1 MNITAIAMFLLVVA
15 ISLGITHWASKR
27 SQSRS
32 QFYTAD
38 SSLSGFKNGAAF
50 TGEFLSAATFLGIT
64 GIYFTSGYDGLI
76 YSIGAA
82 MGWPVLV
89 FLLASRLRTMGRYT
103 LTDVLTYRLNDPSLR
118 VFSTGATVIILI
130 LYMVAQLV
138 GAGLLIEFL
147 FGLDFVWSLCLIGI
161 LMITY
166 VVFGGMVAT
175 TWVQIVKAGILWI
188 LGFILAFGVLANF
201 DFSIEKLITAAID
214 KHPNGLH
221 IMASS
226 SFTSVGAALSAALT
240 QAVGIAGLPHF
251 IMRFFTVP
259 NVVEAR
265 RSAAY
270 ATAMI
275 GGFYIVMIIIGFGT
289 IAILNGNPE
298 YTVGPGLLQNG
309 NNMAPL
315 YLAHALGGDILL
327 GICAATVFATILAV
341 VSALTL
347 AVAAAIS
354 HDLYG
359 MVIRKGEQ
367 TEAEELK
374 VTRIAALAFGIF
386 TIVLSLAFKGEN
398 ITFLVVTSLSIA
410 ASSTFPVLF
419 LACFWRPLTARGALF
434 GGTTGLLIAV
444 SGIILGPTVWV
455 SIFGFETPL
464 FPYQYPTII
473 SLPIALAVTMGVS
486 LAGTSGGRARA
497 NATGL

>member
-1 MNITAIAMFLLVVA
+1 MNFAAISMFLVVVA

-27 SQSRS
+27 SQSRA

-38 SSLSGFKNGAAF
+38 GSLSGFKNGAAF

-89 FLLASRLRTMGRYT
+89 FLLATRLRTMGKYT
-103 LTDVLTYRLNDPSLR
+103 LTDVLTYRLKDPSLR
-118 VFSTGATVIILI
+118 IFSASATVIILL

-147 FGLDFVWSLCLIGI
+147 FGLDFVWSLTLIGI

-175 TWVQIVKAGILWI
+175 TWVQIVKAGFLWV
-188 LGFILAFGVLANF
+188 LGLVLAIGVLATF
-201 DFSIEKLITAAID
+201 DFSLEKLLTAAID
-214 KHPNGLH
+214 KHPNGLK
-221 IMASS
+221 IMESS
-226 SFTSVGAALSAALT
+226 GFTSVGASISAALT

-259 NVVEAR
+259 NVREAR

-298 YTVGPGLLQNG
+298 YAIGPALLRNG

-374 VTRIAALAFGIF
+374 VSRFAALAFGLV
-386 TIVLSLAFKGEN
+386 TIVLSLAFKNEN
-398 ITFLVVTSLSIA
+398 ITFLVVTSLSLA

-419 LACFWRPLTARGALF
+419 LACFWPRLTAKGALI
-434 GGTTGLLIAV
+434 GGTTGLLCAV
-444 SGIILGPTVWV
+444 AGVILGPTVWV
-455 SIFGFETPL
+455 AIFGFDTPI
-464 FPYQYPTII
+464 FPYQYPTIV
-473 SLPIALAVTMGVS
+473 SFPLAMVVTMSVS
-486 LAGTSGGRARA
+486 MLGPKTVVH
-497 NATGL
+497 T

>member
-1 MNITAIAMFLLVVA
+1 MNITAIVMFLLVVA

-38 SSLSGFKNGAAF
+38 GTLTGFKNGAAF

-89 FLLASRLRTMGRYT
+89 FLLASRLRTMGQYT
-103 LTDVLTYRLNDPSLR
+103 LTDVLTYRLKDPSLR
-118 VFSTGATVIILI
+118 VFSAGATVIILI

-147 FGLDFVWSLCLIGI
+147 FGLDFIWSLLIIGS

-166 VVFGGMVAT
+166 VAFGGMVAT
-175 TWVQIVKAGILWI
+175 TWVQIVKAGFLWI
-188 LGFILAFGVLANF
+188 IGLVLAIGVLATF
-201 DFSIEKLITAAID
+201 DFSIEKLLTTAID
-214 KHPNGLH
+214 KHPNGLK
-221 IMASS
+221 IFETSR
-226 SFTSVGAALSAALT
+226 FTSVGASMSAALT
-240 QAVGIAGLPHF
+240 QAVGIAGLPHI

-259 NVVEAR
+259 NVAEAR
-265 RSAAY
+265 RSTAY

-289 IAILNGNPE
+289 IAILNGNPDYE
-298 YTVGPGLLQNG
+298 VGPALLRNG

-315 YLAHALGGDILL
+315 YLAHALGGDILM

-367 TEAEELK
+367 TEEEELK
-374 VTRIAALAFGIF
+374 VTRIAALTFGIF
-386 TIVLSLAFKGEN
+386 TIALSLVFKNEN
-398 ITFLVVTSLSIA
+398 ITFLVVTSLSLA

-419 LACFWRPLTARGALF
+419 LACFWPRLTAMGALA
-434 GGTTGLLIAV
+434 GGTSGLVIAIT
-444 SGIILGPTVWV
+444 GIILGPTVWV
-455 SIFGFETPL
+455 SIFGFENAI

-473 SLPIALAVTMGVS
+473 SLPIALMVTMGVS
-486 LAGTSGGRARA
+486 LRGAKRTIPVASQ
-497 NATGL
+497 

>member
-1 MNITAIAMFLLVVA
+1 MNIAAITMFVLVVV
-15 ISLGITHWASKR
+15 ITLGITRWASTR
-27 SQSRS
+27 SRS
-32 QFYTAD
+32 LNQFYTAD
-38 SSLSGFKNGAAF
+38 GSLSGFKNGAAF

-89 FLLASRLRTMGRYT
+89 FLLSDRLRSMGQYT
-103 LTDVLTYRLNDPSLR
+103 LTDVLTFRLKDPSLR
-118 VFSTGATVIILI
+118 IFSAGATVVILL

-147 FGLDFVWSLCLIGI
+147 FGLQYIWSLVLIGT

-166 VVFGGMVAT
+166 VVFGGMIAT
-175 TWVQIVKAGILWI
+175 TWVQIVKAGFLYL
-188 LGFILAFGVLANF
+188 LGLVLAVGVLATF
-201 DFSIEKLITAAID
+201 DFSLEKLLTASID
-214 KHPNGLH
+214 KHPKGLK
-221 IMASS
+221 ILESS
-226 SFTSVGAALSAALT
+226 SFTSVGASLSAALT

-259 NVVEAR
+259 NVREAR

-275 GGFYIVMIIIGFGT
+275 SGFYLIMIVIGFGT

-298 YTVGPGLLQNG
+298 YTVGPGLLKNG

-359 MVIRKGEQ
+359 MLYRKGEQ
-367 TEAEELK
+367 SEAEELK
-374 VTRIAALAFGIF
+374 ISRWAALGFGIA
-386 TIVLSLAFKGEN
+386 TIALSLAFKNEN
-398 ITFLVVTSLSIA
+398 ITFLVVTSLSLA

-419 LACFWRPLTARGALF
+419 LACFWPSLTARGALI
-434 GGTTGLLIAV
+434 GGTIGLVCAV
-444 SGIILGPTVWV
+444 AGVVLGPTVWV
-455 SIFGFETPL
+455 AIFGFENPI
-464 FPYQYPTII
+464 FPYQYPTIV
-473 SLPIALAVTMGVS
+473 SFPLALVVIVTVS
-486 LAGTSGGRARA
+486 KLDPRRKTA
-497 NATGL
+497 

>member
-1 MNITAIAMFLLVVA
+1 MNIAAIAMFLVVVA
-15 ISLGITHWASKR
+15 ISLGITHWASK
-27 SQSRS
+27 QSRSCS

-38 SSLSGFKNGAAF
+38 SGLSGFKNGAAF

-64 GIYFTSGYDGLI
+64 GIYFTTGYDGVI

-89 FLLASRLRTMGRYT
+89 FLLSDKLRTMGRYT
-103 LTDVLTYRLNDPSLR
+103 LTDVLTYRLKAPSLR
-118 VFSTGATVIILI
+118 VFSAGATVIILI

-138 GAGLLIEFL
+138 GAGRLIEFL
-147 FGLDFVWSLCLIGI
+147 FGVDFVFALVLIGA

-175 TWVQIVKAGILWI
+175 TWVQIIKAGFLWV
-188 LGFILAFGVLANF
+188 LGLVLAVGVLANF
-201 DFSIEKLITAAID
+201 DFSVEKLVMTAVE
-214 KHPNGLH
+214 KHPNGVK
-221 IMASS
+221 IFETS
-226 SFTSVGAALSAALT
+226 SFTSVWASLSAALT

-259 NVVEAR
+259 NVIETR
-265 RSAAY
+265 RSAAW
-270 ATAMI
+270 ATALI
-275 GGFYIVMIIIGFGT
+275 SGFYIVLFIIGFGA
-289 IAILNGNPE
+289 IALLSGNPD
-298 YTVGPGLLQNG
+298 YTTGPGLLQNG

-315 YLAHALGGDILL
+315 YLAHLLGGDVLL
-327 GICAATVFATILAV
+327 GICAAAVFATILAV

-374 VTRIAALAFGIF
+374 VSRIAALTFGLF
-386 TIVLSLAFKGEN
+386 TIVLSVAFKEEN

-410 ASSTFPVLF
+410 ASSTFPVMF
-419 LACFWRPLTARGALF
+419 MACFWRPLTAAGALA
-434 GGTTGLLIAV
+434 GGTTGLVIAV
-444 SGIILGPTVWV
+444 AGIILGPTVWV
-455 SIFGFETPL
+455 SIFGFDAPV
-464 FPYQYPTII
+464 FPFQYPTII
-473 SLPIALAVTMGVS
+473 SLPIAVVVTMTIS
-486 LAGTSGGRARA
+486 LAESKSKAARA
-497 NATGL
+497 

>member
-1 MNITAIAMFLLVVA
+1 MNVAAVAMFLLVVA
-15 ISLGITHWASKR
+15 ISLGITHWASKQSR
-27 SQSRS
+27 SRS

-38 SSLSGFKNGAAF
+38 SGLSGFKNGAAF

-64 GIYFTSGYDGLI
+64 GIYFTTGYDGII

-89 FLLASRLRTMGRYT
+89 FLLSDKLRTMGRYT
-103 LTDVLTYRLNDPSLR
+103 LTDVLTYRLKAPSLR
-118 VFSTGATVIILI
+118 IFSAGATVIILI

-147 FGLDFVWSLCLIGI
+147 FGVDFVIALVLIGV

-175 TWVQIVKAGILWI
+175 TWVQIIKAGFLWV
-188 LGFILAFGVLANF
+188 LGLVLAVGVLANF
-201 DFSIEKLITAAID
+201 DFSVEKLVLAAVE
-214 KHPNGLH
+214 KHPNGVK
-221 IMASS
+221 IFETSG
-226 SFTSVGAALSAALT
+226 FTSVWASLSAALT

-259 NVVEAR
+259 NVIEAR
-265 RSAAY
+265 RSAAW

-275 GGFYIVMIIIGFGT
+275 SGFYIVLFIIGFGA
-289 IAILNGNPE
+289 IALLSGNPE
-298 YTVGPGLLQNG
+298 YAVGPSLLQNG

-315 YLAHALGGDILL
+315 YLAHLLGGDVLL
-327 GICAATVFATILAV
+327 GICAAAVFATILAV

-374 VTRIAALAFGIF
+374 VSRIAALAFGLF
-386 TIVLSLAFKGEN
+386 TITLSVAFKNEN

-410 ASSTFPVLF
+410 ASSTFPVMF
-419 LACFWRPLTARGALF
+419 MACFWRPLTAAGALA
-434 GGTTGLLIAV
+434 GGTTGLIIAV
-444 SGIILGPTVWV
+444 TGIILGPTVWV
-455 SIFGFETPL
+455 SIFGFDAPI

-473 SLPIALAVTMGVS
+473 SLPIAVVVTVMVS
-486 LAGTSGGRARA
+486 LMGKERTPVPV
-497 NATGL
+497 

>member
-1 MNITAIAMFLLVVA
+1 MNTTAIVMFLAVVA
-15 ISLGITHWASKR
+15 ISLAITRWASRR
-27 SQSRS
+27 SKSRS

-38 SSLSGFKNGAAF
+38 GTLTGFKNGAAF

-82 MGWPVLV
+82 MGWPVLL
-89 FLLASRLRTMGRYT
+89 FLLSDRLRVMGRYT
-103 LTDVLTYRLNDPSLR
+103 LTDVLTYRLKDPSLR
-118 VFSTGATVIILI
+118 IFSAGATVIILI

-147 FGLDFVWSLCLIGI
+147 FGLDFMWSLFLIGL
-161 LMITY
+161 LMVTY

-175 TWVQIVKAGILWI
+175 TWVQIVKAGFLWVI
-188 LGFILAFGVLANF
+188 GLVLAIGVLATF
-201 DFSIEKLITAAID
+201 DFNIEKLITTAIT
-214 KHPNGLH
+214 KHPNGIN
-221 IMASS
+221 IMSS
-226 SFTSVGAALSAALT
+226 SGFTSVGASMSAALT

-259 NVVEAR
+259 NVTEAR

-270 ATAMI
+270 ATVLI
-275 GGFYIVMIIIGFGT
+275 GGFYIVMIVIGFGT
-289 IAILNGNPE
+289 IALLNGNPD
-298 YTVGPGLLQNG
+298 YAVGPALLRNG

-347 AVAAAIS
+347 AVSAAIS

-367 TEAEELK
+367 TEAEELR
-374 VTRIAALAFGIF
+374 VSRIAAMAFGIF
-386 TIVLSLAFKGEN
+386 TILLSLAFKEQN

-410 ASSTFPVLF
+410 ASSTFPILF
-419 LACFWRPLTARGALF
+419 LACFWRSLTAAGAF
-434 GGTTGLLIAV
+434 AGGTAGLICAV

-455 SIFGFETPL
+455 SIFGFTTPI
-464 FPYQYPTII
+464 FPYQYPTIV
-473 SLPIALAVTMGVS
+473 SLPIAIFTTVGVS
-486 LAGTSGGRARA
+486 LLYTKKPSSISA
-497 NATGL
+497 

>member
-1 MNITAIAMFLLVVA
+1 MNITAIVMFLLIVS
-15 ISLGITHWASKR
+15 ISLGVTHWASKR
-27 SQSRS
+27 NKSRN
-32 QFYTAD
+32 QFYTAGGT
-38 SSLSGFKNGAAF
+38 LSGFKNGAAF

-89 FLLASRLRTMGRYT
+89 FLMSDRLRSMGRYT
-103 LTDVLTYRLNDPSLR
+103 LTDVLTYRLKDPSLR
-118 VFSTGATVIILI
+118 LFSAGATVVILL

-147 FGLDFVWSLCLIGI
+147 FGVDFVWALILIGV

-166 VVFGGMVAT
+166 VVFGGMTAT
-175 TWVQIVKAGILWI
+175 TWVQIIKAGFLWI
-188 LGFILAFGVLANF
+188 IGLVLAAGVLQQF
-201 DFSIEKLITAAID
+201 DFSFSALLTAAID
-214 KHPNGLH
+214 THPNGSK
-221 IMASS
+221 IMESS
-226 SFTSVGAALSAALT
+226 SFTSVGAAISAALT

-259 NVVEAR
+259 SVVEAR

-275 GGFYIVMIIIGFGT
+275 SAFYVVLLVIGFGA
-289 IAILNGNPE
+289 IALLNGNPE
-298 YTVGPGLLQNG
+298 YAAGPALLKQG

-315 YLAHALGGDILL
+315 YLAHLLGGDIFL
-327 GICAATVFATILAV
+327 GICAAAVFATILAV

-354 HDLYG
+354 HDVYG
-359 MVIRKGEQ
+359 MVLRKGQQ

-374 VTRIAALAFGIF
+374 VSRGAALVFGLV
-386 TIVLSLAFKGEN
+386 TIALSIAFKEEN

-410 ASSTFPVLF
+410 ASSTFPVMF
-419 LACFWRPLTARGALF
+419 LACFWPRLTAAGALL
-434 GGTTGLLIAV
+434 GGTVGLLCAV
-444 SGIILGPTVWV
+444 TGIILGPTVWV
-455 SIFGFETPL
+455 SIFGFDTPL
-464 FPYQYPTII
+464 FPYQYPTIF
-473 SLPIALAVTMGVS
+473 SLPIAVIVTMTVS
-486 LAGTSGGRARA
+486 LAGSKSIDIAQSQQR
-497 NATGL
+497 

>member
-1 MNITAIAMFLLVVA
+1 MNVTAIAMFLIIVA
-15 ISLGITHWASKR
+15 ISLGITHWASKH
-27 SQSRS
+27 SRS
-32 QFYTAD
+32 RKQFYTAD
-38 SSLSGFKNGAAF
+38 GTLSGFKNGAAF

-89 FLLASRLRTMGRYT
+89 FLLSDRLRSMGRYT
-103 LTDVLTYRLNDPSLR
+103 LTDVLTYRHKEPSLR
-118 VFSTGATVIILI
+118 VFSAGATVVILL

-147 FGLDFVWSLCLIGI
+147 FGVDFVWSLILIGV

-166 VVFGGMVAT
+166 VVFGGMMAT
-175 TWVQIVKAGILWI
+175 TWVQIVKAGFLWVI
-188 LGFILAFGVLANF
+188 GLVLAVGVLGQFNYSF
-201 DFSIEKLITAAID
+201 GELLTAAID
-214 KHPNGLH
+214 THPSGLK
-221 IMASS
+221 IMESS
-226 SFTSVGAALSAALT
+226 SFTSVGASMSAALT

-275 GGFYIVMIIIGFGT
+275 SGFYIVLLVIGFGA
-289 IAILNGNPE
+289 IALLNGNPE
-298 YTVGPGLLQNG
+298 YAAGPALLKNG

-315 YLAHALGGDILL
+315 YLAHLLGGDVLL
-327 GICAATVFATILAV
+327 GICAAAVFATILAV

-354 HDLYG
+354 HDVYG
-359 MVIRKGEQ
+359 MVIRNGQQ

-374 VTRIAALAFGIF
+374 VSRIAALLFGLV
-386 TIVLSLAFKGEN
+386 TIALSVAFKEEN

-410 ASSTFPVLF
+410 ASSTFPVMF
-419 LACFWRPLTARGALF
+419 LACFWRPLTSMGALA
-434 GGTTGLLIAV
+434 GGTTGLICAV
-444 SGIILGPTVWV
+444 MGIVLGPTVWV
-455 SIFGFETPL
+455 SIFGFAAPL

-473 SLPIALAVTMGVS
+473 SLPIAVGVTVAVS
-486 LAGTSGGRARA
+486 LMGTERVD
-497 NATGL
+497 TQV